1 MPPMRLPLGQLPVH
15 AMPFFQTPRSGQQIN
30 RPPHKS
36 RNCKVVE
43 MAEVPDAERAE
54 KKKFKKNKKT
64 AKIMRERGL

>member
-1 MPPMRLPLGQLPVH
+1 
-15 AMPFFQTPRSGQQIN
+15 
-30 RPPHKS
+30 
-36 RNCKVVE
+36 